1 MFRFLER
8 SENTARLIEAG
19 SRIALTRSSDS
30 ETEWKSIVTTAAVRA
45 NYMQKHDTFAGS
57 NVVDFL
63 LRDRD
68 NPSSVIS
75 VTEKARTNARMVRTA
90 LTTETWEAV
99 NESWMIL
106 MDLLK
111 RPVRETDLPEA
122 DLVVLPG
129 GFSFGDYLRSGAMAG
144 RSPIM
149 KEVIDRAHKGKPT
162 LGICNGFQVLTE
174 TGLLPGA
181 LMRNAGL
188 NFVCR
193 DVTLKV
199 EHANSAF
206 TNAYTNGDEIRIPVA
221 HHDGNFFAD
230 DDTLKALE
238 DNAQVAFRYK
248 DNPNGSQNDIAG
260 IYNESRS
267 VLGLMPHPERAIGAE
282 LGSTDGIKIFESL
295 MASL

>member
-1 MFRFLER
+1 M
-8 SENTARLIEAG
+8 
-19 SRIALTRSSDS
+19 
-30 ETEWKSIVTTAAVRA
+30 KSAIIV
-45 NYMQKHDTFAGS
+45 FPGS
-57 NVVDFL
+57 NC
-63 LRDRD
+63 DRD
-68 NPSSVIS
+68 VAVALENVSGQRPEMVWHGDSV
-75 VTEKARTNARMVRTA
+75 
-90 LTTETWEAV
+90 
-99 NESWMIL
+99 
-106 MDLLK
+106 
-111 RPVRETDLPEA
+111 LPEV

-149 KEVIDRAHKGKPT
+149 KEVVARANKGNPT

-188 NFVCR
+188 KFVCR

-206 TNAYTNGDEIRIPVA
+206 TNAYSNGDLINIPVA

-230 DDTLKALE
+230 EDTLKAIE
-238 DNAQVAFRYK
+238 DNAQVAFRYQ

-260 IYNESRS
+260 VYNESRC
-267 VLGLMPHPERAIGAE
+267 VLGLMPHPERAIGEE
-282 LGSTDGIKIFESL
+282 LGGSDGIKMFESL
-295 MASL
+295 IANL

>member
-1 MFRFLER
+1 M
-8 SENTARLIEAG
+8 
-19 SRIALTRSSDS
+19 
-30 ETEWKSIVTTAAVRA
+30 KSAVIV
-45 NYMQKHDTFAGS
+45 FPGS
-57 NVVDFL
+57 NC
-63 LRDRD
+63 DRD
-68 NPSSVIS
+68 VA
-75 VTEKARTNARMVRTA
+75 VALEKIAGNRPHMV
-90 LTTETWEAV
+90 WHG
-99 NESWMIL
+99 
-106 MDLLK
+106 
-111 RPVRETDLPEA
+111 ETDLPEV

-149 KEVIDRAHKGKPT
+149 KEVITRAHKGKPT

-221 HHDGNFFAD
+221 HHDGNYFAD

-248 DNPNGSQNDIAG
+248 GNPNGSQNDIAG

-282 LGSTDGIKIFESL
+282 LGSTDGIKMFESL